1 MSIKSLVNAYDQLDT
16 FDLRVLRVIEIGHRK
31 FEYVPLEIIVDWSKR
46 SEELI
51 GKSIKKLN
59 ALGMVIR
66 YRGGYYTGYRLTF
79 MGYDA
84 LALHTLAK
92 RGGIIEKVSPTPIG
106 VGKESDVYAGDAVGD
121 GKVVLKFHRLGR
133 TSFRQIRRFRA
144 WIGNRRHITW
154 LYESRLSA
162 HAEYKALVLAYNA
175 GINVPRPV
183 TVNRHTVVMSYI
195 NGVQLSEVGDVDDP
209 EDLYWGGII
218 EDVKRMFADIGI
230 VHGDLSEFNIMIDL
244 DSGEPYIIDWP
255 QWVPRNAPGA
265 LDMLRRDITNV
276 TRYFMKRFRLD
287 LDVDEVYNYVVG
299 NVEVK
304 EESLEEALEELL
316 GSEGVNELM
325 VRRRKRSLRIRNM
338 P

>member
-1 MSIKSLVNAYDQLDT
+1 MSIKSLVDAYDQLDS
-16 FDLRVLRVIEIGHRK
+16 FDLRVLRVIEIGHRR
-31 FEYVPLEIIVDWSKR
+31 FEFVPLEVIVDWSKK

-51 GKSIKKLN
+51 DRSLKKLN

-66 YRGGYYTGYRLTF
+66 YRGNYTGYRLTF
-79 MGYDA
+79 MGYDS

-92 RGGIIEKVSPTPIG
+92 RGILERVSPTPIG

-133 TSFRQIRRFRA
+133 TSFRQIRRFRS

-162 HAEYKALVLAYNA
+162 HTEYKALVLAYNA
-175 GINVPRPV
+175 GLNVPRPI

-195 NGVQLSEVGDVDDP
+195 NGVQLSEVGDVEDS
-209 EDLYWGGII
+209 EDLYWSII
-218 EDVKRMFADIGI
+218 ENIKRLFADVGI

-244 DSGEPYIIDWP
+244 DSGDPYIIDWP
-255 QWVPRNAPGA
+255 QWVPRNALGA
-265 LDMLRRDITNV
+265 LDMLRRDIINI
-276 TRYFMKRFRLD
+276 TRYFMKKFKLGID
-287 LDVDEVYNYVVG
+287 SNEVYNYVVG

-304 EESLEEALEELL
+304 EESLEKALEELL
-316 GSEGVNELM
+316 GNEGLSELM
-325 VRRRKRSLRIRNM
+325 GSEKEEEFEDT
-338 P
+338 

>member
-1 MSIKSLVNAYDQLDT
+1 
-16 FDLRVLRVIEIGHRK
+16 
-31 FEYVPLEIIVDWSKR
+31 
-46 SEELI
+46 
-51 GKSIKKLN
+51 
-59 ALGMVIR
+59 MVIR
-66 YRGGYYTGYRLTF
+66 YRGNYTGYRLTF

-92 RGGIIEKVSPTPIG
+92 RGIIEKVSPTPIG
-106 VGKESDVYAGDAVGD
+106 VGKESDVYAGDAVGN

-175 GINVPRPV
+175 GINVPRPI

-195 NGVQLSEVGDVDDP
+195 NGAQLTEVGDVDDP
-209 EDLYWGGII
+209 EDLYWGIIKGI
-218 EDVKRMFADIGI
+218 KKLFADIGI

-265 LDMLRRDITNV
+265 LDMLRRDVTNITK
-276 TRYFMKRFRLD
+276 YFMKRFRLD
-287 LDVDEVYNYVVG
+287 VDVYEVYNYVVG
-299 NVEVK
+299 NVEVR

-316 GSEGVNELM
+316 GSEGLSELM
-325 VRRRKRSLRIRNM
+325 GSEKEEEFEDT
-338 P
+338 

>member
-1 MSIKSLVNAYDQLDT
+1 MSIKSVVHAYDQLDPL
-16 FDLRVLRVIEIGHRK
+16 DLRVLRVIEIGHRK
-31 FEYVPLEIIVDWSKR
+31 FEYVPLEVITDWSKK

-51 GKSIKKLN
+51 GRSLRKLN
-59 ALGMVIR
+59 SLGMIIR
-66 YRGGYYTGYRLTF
+66 YRGNYTGYRLTF

-92 RGGIIEKVSPTPIG
+92 RGIIEGVSPTPIG

-144 WIGNRRHITW
+144 WIGDRRHITW

-162 HAEYKALVLAYNA
+162 HTEYKALVLAYNA
-175 GINVPRPV
+175 GVDVPRPI
-183 TVNRHTVVMSYI
+183 TVNRHAVVMSYI
-195 NGVQLSEVGDVDDP
+195 DGVQLSEVGNVDDP
-209 EDLYWGGII
+209 EDLYWGII
-218 EDVKRMFADIGI
+218 EGVRKLFADVGI

-244 DSGEPYIIDWP
+244 DSGRPYIIDWP
-255 QWVPRNAPGA
+255 QWIPRNAPGA
-265 LDMLRRDITNV
+265 LESLRRDITNV

-287 LDVDEVYNYVVG
+287 VDVDEVYNYVVS
-299 NVEVK
+299 NVEVR

-316 GSEGVNELM
+316 GSEGLNELM
-325 VRRRKRSLRIRNM
+325 GSEKEEEFEDS
-338 P
+338 

>member
-1 MSIKSLVNAYDQLDT
+1 MSIKSLVDAYDQLDS
-16 FDLRVLRVIEIGHRK
+16 FDLRILRVIEIGHRK
-31 FEYVPLEIIVDWSKR
+31 FEYVPLEVIVDWSKR
-46 SEELI
+46 SEELV
-51 GKSIKKLN
+51 GKSLRKLN

-66 YRGGYYTGYRLTF
+66 YRGNYTGYRLTF

-92 RGGIIEKVSPTPIG
+92 RGIIERVSPTPIG

-175 GINVPRPV
+175 GINVPRPI
-183 TVNRHTVVMSYI
+183 TVNRHTVVMAYI
-195 NGVQLSEVGDVDDP
+195 NGAQLSEVGDVDSP
-209 EDLYWGGII
+209 EDLYWGII
-218 EDVKRMFADIGI
+218 ESVKKLFADVGI

-244 DSGEPYIIDWP
+244 DSGESFIIDWP

-265 LDMLRRDITNV
+265 LDMLRRDIMNV
-276 TRYFMKRFRLD
+276 TRYFMKRFRLNV
-287 LDVDEVYNYVVG
+287 DVDEVYNYVVG
-299 NVEVK
+299 NVEVR

-316 GSEGVNELM
+316 GSEGLSELM
-325 VRRRKRSLRIRNM
+325 GSEKEEFEDA
-338 P
+338 

>member
-1 MSIKSLVNAYDQLDT
+1 MSIKSLVDAYDQLDP
-16 FDLRVLRVIEIGHRK
+16 FDLRILRVIEIGHRK
-31 FEYVPLEIIVDWSKR
+31 FEYVPLEVIVDWSKKP
-46 SEELI
+46 EELI
-51 GKSIKKLN
+51 GKSLKKLN

-66 YRGGYYTGYRLTF
+66 YRGNYTGYRLTF

-92 RGGIIEKVSPTPIG
+92 RGIIEKVSPTPIG
-106 VGKESDVYAGDAVGD
+106 VGKESDVYAGDALGD
-121 GKVVLKFHRLGR
+121 GKVVLKLHRLGR

-144 WIGNRRHITW
+144 WIGDRRHITW

-175 GINVPRPV
+175 GINVPRPI
-183 TVNRHTVVMSYI
+183 TVNRHTVVMAYI
-195 NGVQLSEVGDVDDP
+195 NGAQLSEVGDVDDP
-209 EDLYWGGII
+209 EELFWGII
-218 EDVKRMFADIGI
+218 EGVKRLFADVGI

-265 LDMLRRDITNV
+265 LDMLRRDVTNV
-276 TRYFMKRFRLD
+276 VRYFMKRFGLEFD
-287 LDVDEVYNYVVG
+287 ANEVYNYVVG
-299 NVEVK
+299 NVEVR

-316 GSEGVNELM
+316 GSEGLSELM
-325 VRRRKRSLRIRNM
+325 GSEREEEFEDA
-338 P
+338 

>member
-1 MSIKSLVNAYDQLDT
+1 MSIKSLVDAYDQLDS
-16 FDLRVLRVIEIGHRK
+16 FDLRILRVIEIGHRK
-31 FEYVPLEIIVDWSKR
+31 FEYVPIEVITDWSKR
-46 SEELI
+46 PEELI
-51 GKSIKKLN
+51 SKSLKKLN

-66 YRGGYYTGYRLTF
+66 YRGNYTGYRLTF

-92 RGGIIEKVSPTPIG
+92 RGIIEKVSPTPIG
-106 VGKESDVYAGDAVGD
+106 VGKESDVYAGDAVGN

-175 GINVPRPV
+175 GINVPRPI

-195 NGVQLSEVGDVDDP
+195 NGAQLTEVGDVDDP
-209 EDLYWGGII
+209 EDLYWGIIKGI
-218 EDVKRMFADIGI
+218 KKLFADIGI

-265 LDMLRRDITNV
+265 LDMLRRDVTNITK
-276 TRYFMKRFRLD
+276 YFMKRFRLD
-287 LDVDEVYNYVVG
+287 VDVYEVYNYVVG
-299 NVEVK
+299 NVEVR

-316 GSEGVNELM
+316 GSEGLSELM
-325 VRRRKRSLRIRNM
+325 GSEKEEEFEDT
-338 P
+338 

>member
-1 MSIKSLVNAYDQLDT
+1 MSIKSLVNAYDQLDS

-31 FEYVPLEIIVDWSKR
+31 FEYVPLEVIVDWSKKP
-46 SEELI
+46 EELI
-51 GKSIKKLN
+51 GKSLKKLN

-66 YRGGYYTGYRLTF
+66 YRGNYTGYRLTF

-92 RGGIIEKVSPTPIG
+92 RGIIEKVSPTPIG
-106 VGKESDVYAGDAVGD
+106 VGKESDVYAGDALGD

-144 WIGNRRHITW
+144 WIGDRRHITW

-175 GINVPRPV
+175 GINVPRPI
-183 TVNRHTVVMSYI
+183 TVNRHTVVMAYI
-195 NGVQLSEVGDVDDP
+195 NGAQLSEVGDVDDP
-209 EDLYWGGII
+209 EELFWGII
-218 EDVKRMFADIGI
+218 EGVKKLFADVGI

-265 LDMLRRDITNV
+265 LDMLRRDVTNV
-276 TRYFMKRFRLD
+276 IRYFMKRFGLEFD
-287 LDVDEVYNYVVG
+287 ANEVYNYVVG
-299 NVEVK
+299 NVEVR

-316 GSEGVNELM
+316 GSEGLSELM
-325 VRRRKRSLRIRNM
+325 GSEREEEFEDV
-338 P
+338 

>member
-1 MSIKSLVNAYDQLDT
+1 MSIKSLVDAYDQLDP

-31 FEYVPLEIIVDWSKR
+31 FEYVPLEIIADWGKKP
-46 SEELI
+46 EELI
-51 GKSIKKLN
+51 EKSLKKLN

-66 YRGGYYTGYRLTF
+66 YRGNYTGYRLTF

-92 RGGIIEKVSPTPIG
+92 RGIIEKVSPTPIG
-106 VGKESDVYAGDAVGD
+106 VGKESDVYAGDALGD

-144 WIGNRRHITW
+144 WIGDRRHITW

-175 GINVPRPV
+175 GINVPRPI
-183 TVNRHTVVMSYI
+183 TVNRHTVVMAYI
-195 NGVQLSEVGDVDDP
+195 NGAQLSEVGDVDDP
-209 EDLYWGGII
+209 EELFWDII
-218 EDVKRMFADIGI
+218 EGVKKLFTDVGI

-244 DSGEPYIIDWP
+244 ESGEPYIIDWP

-265 LDMLRRDITNV
+265 LDILRRDVTNV
-276 TRYFMKRFRLD
+276 VRYFMKRFGLD
-287 LDVDEVYNYVVG
+287 FDANEVYNYVVG

-316 GSEGVNELM
+316 GSEGLSELM
-325 VRRRKRSLRIRNM
+325 GSEKEEEFEDV
-338 P
+338 

>member
-1 MSIKSLVNAYDQLDT
+1 MSIKSLVDAYDQLDP

-31 FEYVPLEIIVDWSKR
+31 FEYVPLEVIVDWSKKP
-46 SEELI
+46 EELI
-51 GKSIKKLN
+51 GKSLKKLN

-66 YRGGYYTGYRLTF
+66 YRGNYTGYRLTF

-84 LALHTLAK
+84 LTLHTLAK
-92 RGGIIEKVSPTPIG
+92 RGIIEKVSPTPIG

-133 TSFRQIRRFRA
+133 TSFRQIRRFRV

-162 HAEYKALVLAYNA
+162 HTEYKALVLAYNA
-175 GINVPRPV
+175 GINVPRPI

-195 NGVQLSEVGDVDDP
+195 NGAQLSEVEDIDNP
-209 EDLYWGGII
+209 EDLYWGII
-218 EDVKRMFADIGI
+218 EDVKRLFTDVGI
-230 VHGDLSEFNIMIDL
+230 VHGDLSEFNVMIDL

-255 QWVPRNAPGA
+255 QWIPRNAPGA
-265 LDMLRRDITNV
+265 LDMLRRDIINV

-287 LDVDEVYNYVVG
+287 FDVDEVYNYVIG

-316 GSEGVNELM
+316 GSEGLSELM
-325 VRRRKRSLRIRNM
+325 GSEKEEEFEDT
-338 P
+338 

>member
-1 MSIKSLVNAYDQLDT
+1 MSIKSVVHAYDQLDPL
-16 FDLRVLRVIEIGHRK
+16 DLRVLRVIEIGHRK
-31 FEYVPLEIIVDWSKR
+31 FEYVPLEVIIDWSKK

-51 GKSIKKLN
+51 GRSLRKLN
-59 ALGMVIR
+59 SLGMIIR
-66 YRGGYYTGYRLTF
+66 YRGNYTGYRLTF

-92 RGGIIEKVSPTPIG
+92 RGIIEGVSPTPIG

-144 WIGNRRHITW
+144 WIGDRRHITW

-162 HAEYKALVLAYNA
+162 HTEYKALVLAYNA
-175 GINVPRPV
+175 GVDVPRPI
-183 TVNRHTVVMSYI
+183 TVNRHAVVMSYI
-195 NGVQLSEVGDVDDP
+195 DGVQLSEVGNVDDP
-209 EDLYWGGII
+209 EDLYWGII
-218 EDVKRMFADIGI
+218 EGVRKLFADVGI

-244 DSGEPYIIDWP
+244 DSGRPYIIDWP
-255 QWVPRNAPGA
+255 QWIPRNAPGA
-265 LDMLRRDITNV
+265 LESLRRDITNV

-287 LDVDEVYNYVVG
+287 VDVDEVYNYVVS
-299 NVEVK
+299 NVEVR

-316 GSEGVNELM
+316 GSEGLNELM
-325 VRRRKRSLRIRNM
+325 GSEKEEEFEDS
-338 P
+338 